1 MVFHK
6 SILHLSVSS
15 LLFLPLHWA
24 SGGGHSNTTRMLL
37 ELVGANILSTNHVFL
52 FFFVFIYY
60 YYYFYLSMMI
70 TTYAYFIRRYTR
82 CHDFLSRSEGTC
94 LILLL
99 FRKEAQTCGDWFQ
112 KSLFE
117 TLITQ
122 HKCQSLI

>member
-24 SGGGHSNTTRMLL
+24 SWGGHSNTTRMLL